1 MDDHDH
7 EPDHD
12 LGTNLDLDLLPPVPL
27 SARKAAAQTPPRPS
41 FLLARKR
48 THADYYDED
57 HQSLTVATSSDPAF
71 FSSDEQAP
79 GAENYAVAAGDKRKK
94 RTYKGAW
101 WDRSRTANE
110 NQKGTATK
118 KPREF
123 RRNYDSGIFMGSE
136 GSTTEEPLS
145 SDSFSLEEELLREQ
159 EQQQQQNAG
168 KGKQNTRSQRTPF
181 LNGTG
186 TGTDDQAIGATSA
199 VCLPPVF
206 QSTSTPSRPKAKLP
220 PSTAA
225 VVPKEHEAVCAIIRD
240 CLDKGKEDVYLSGM
254 SLSSLPTEITTL
266 QTLSKQDEIVPGM
279 LDTGTNLE
287 PHLRLYLANNLLAD
301 LPLPIFELRNL
312 RVLSLRQNNLT
323 HIPGSIRE
331 LVNLESLNVAGNNLT
346 ELPFEIVE
354 LIRFGKLRELMTE
367 PNPWPQFRPEL
378 LVEQQQQ
385 QQQEQQQQQRRRRL
399 YAFSVPGRPGIR
411 YLFYRWPGSRQHT
424 TQESFDG
431 ENSGVSSF
439 NFHLRNQ
446 ATQQQ
451 GNNVPSLTETVLR
464 RLSKIDPQRK
474 MDFASLL
481 PSDYAPAGV
490 LRDLE
495 TLARRPGQ
503 QCTMCGRSIVLP
515 GKEWIEWCSLHEGL
529 EEVDD
534 DEDENEGGDQDHD
547 GNNGRSGSGSGNR
560 SDVRIGG
567 RYSVIAGKYPILP
580 FRRVQCWQGCRGTGT
595 GSDSGQGDWLMRD
608 EETARRRLQK
618 RRSMVLEP

>member
-1 MDDHDH
+1 MDDHD
-7 EPDHD
+7 PDHE

-79 GAENYAVAAGDKRKK
+79 GAENYVVAAADKRKK

-136 GSTTEEPLS
+136 GSTTGEEPLS
-145 SDSFSLEEELLREQ
+145 SDSFSLEEELMRQQ
-159 EQQQQQNAG
+159 EQQQQQNGG
-168 KGKQNTRSQRTPF
+168 KGKRNTRFQRTPF
-181 LNGTG
+181 LGRSGTG
-186 TGTDDQAIGATSA
+186 IGDQSVDATSA
-199 VCLPPVF
+199 GYLPLSVF

-225 VVPKEHEAVCAIIRD
+225 LVPKEHEAVCAIIRD

-254 SLSSLPTEITTL
+254 SLSSLPAEITTL

-287 PHLRLYLANNLLAD
+287 PHLRLYLANNLLTE

-323 HIPGSIRE
+323 RIPASIRE

-354 LIRFGKLRELMTE
+354 LIRLSQICLWS
-367 PNPWPQFRPEL
+367 N
-378 LVEQQQQ
+378 
-385 QQQEQQQQQRRRRL
+385 
-399 YAFSVPGRPGIR
+399 SNN
-411 YLFYRWPGSRQHT
+411 SR
-424 TQESFDG
+424 SS
-431 ENSGVSSF
+431 SG
-439 NFHLRNQ
+439 
-446 ATQQQ
+446 
-451 GNNVPSLTETVLR
+451 
-464 RLSKIDPQRK
+464 
-474 MDFASLL
+474 
-481 PSDYAPAGV
+481 
-490 LRDLE
+490 
-495 TLARRPGQ
+495 
-503 QCTMCGRSIVLP
+503 GRSMRF
-515 GKEWIEWCSLHEGL
+515 
-529 EEVDD
+529 
-534 DEDENEGGDQDHD
+534 Q
-547 GNNGRSGSGSGNR
+547 
-560 SDVRIGG
+560 
-567 RYSVIAGKYPILP
+567 
-580 FRRVQCWQGCRGTGT
+580 CRGVQAPGTSSTG
-595 GSDSGQGDWLMRD
+595 GPAHNS
-608 EETARRRLQK
+608 
-618 RRSMVLEP
+618 V

>member
-1 MDDHDH
+1 MDDHD
-7 EPDHD
+7 PDHE

-79 GAENYAVAAGDKRKK
+79 GAENYVVAAADKRKK

-136 GSTTEEPLS
+136 GSTTGEEPLS
-145 SDSFSLEEELLREQ
+145 SDSFSLEEELMRQQ
-159 EQQQQQNAG
+159 EQQQQQNGG
-168 KGKQNTRSQRTPF
+168 KGKRNTRFQRTPF
-181 LNGTG
+181 LGRSGTG
-186 TGTDDQAIGATSA
+186 IGDQSVDATSA
-199 VCLPPVF
+199 GYLPLSVF

-225 VVPKEHEAVCAIIRD
+225 LVPKEHEAVCAIIRD

-254 SLSSLPTEITTL
+254 SLSSLPAEITTL

-287 PHLRLYLANNLLAD
+287 PHLRLYLANNLLTE

-323 HIPGSIRE
+323 RIPASIRE

-367 PNPWPQFRPEL
+367 PNPWPQFKPDL
-378 LVEQQQQ
+378 FVEQQQ
-385 QQQEQQQQQRRRRL
+385 QQQEQQRRPL
-399 YAFSVPGRPGIR
+399 YAFSVPGRAGTR
-411 YLFYRWPGSRQHT
+411 YLFYRWPGSQQRLA
-424 TQESFDG
+424 QESFDG
-431 ENSGVSSF
+431 ENSRGSSF
-439 NFHLRNQ
+439 DIHLKQ
-446 ATQQQ
+446 QVTQHQH
-451 GNNVPSLTETVLR
+451 NNVPSLTETVLR
-464 RLSKIDPQRK
+464 HLAKIDPQRK

-481 PSDYAPAGV
+481 PSDYTPAGV

-495 TLARRPGQ
+495 NFARRPGQ
-503 QCTMCGRSIVLP
+503 QCTTCGRPIVLP
-515 GKEWIEWCSLHEGL
+515 GKEWVEWCSLHEGL
-529 EEVDD
+529 EEHD
-534 DEDENEGGDQDHD
+534 DEDENEGEGEDHD
-547 GNNGRSGSGSGNR
+547 GNGNNGRSGLGSGNR
-560 SDVRIGG
+560 SDVKIGG

-580 FRRVQCWQGCRGTGT
+580 FRRVQCWEGCRGTGT
-595 GSDSGQGDWLMRD
+595 GSESGRGDWLMRD
-608 EETARRRLQK
+608 EEVARRRLE
-618 RRSMVLEP
+618 RTTRMVLEP